1 MSEPLP
7 PPERVLPTL
16 NADGTRKRVRPEL
29 FKGRKYRARLI
40 AAWSLIA
47 LFVVLPF
54 IHIGGKPLV
63 LLDVARRQFTLF
75 GRTFLPT
82 DSVLLMLLLLAI
94 FVGVFWLTAL
104 VGRAWCGWGCPQT
117 VYLEFVFRPIERW
130 FEGPRAQQLKLDRQ
144 GGGGR
149 RILKNVVFFAMSV
162 IVANIFLA
170 YFVGV
175 RALGGWVTS
184 SPFERPAPFLV
195 MAVTAGLVFFD
206 FAYFR
211 EQMCTVICP
220 YARLQSVMLDKRSL
234 IIGYDERRGEPRSK
248 GKARPGDSRGD
259 CIDCGACVRACPT
272 GIDIR
277 EGLQLECVACAQC
290 IDACDS
296 IMTKIK
302 KPTGLI
308 RYGTQRGLLEGK
320 PRGSLVRARVLVYP
334 AILLAAVTGLLL
346 LGQPKAAEVTVL
358 RGLAA
363 PYVISGHA
371 VRNQIRVKIENR
383 TQSEQRYTISL
394 ARASG
399 VGLVAPENPMT
410 VPAGGH
416 RTTTVFVSA
425 NSSAFQNGRLPIE
438 FSIRDDS
445 GFEQR
450 VPYHLLGP
458 FAHGASTSDVKEGS

>member
-16 NADGTRKRVRPEL
+16 NADGSRKRVRPEL
-29 FKGRKYRARLI
+29 FNGRKYRARLI
-40 AAWSLIA
+40 TAWSLIG

-54 IHIGGKPLV
+54 IHIDGKPLV

-82 DSVLLMLLLLAI
+82 DTVLLMLLLLAI
-94 FVGVFWLTAL
+94 FVGIFWLTAL

-130 FEGPRAQQLKLDRQ
+130 FEGDRAAQLKLDRQ
-144 GGGGR
+144 GGGAR
-149 RILKNVVFFAMSV
+149 RLLKNVVFFGMSV
-162 IVANIFLA
+162 VVANIFLA

-175 RALGGWVTS
+175 HALSGWITS
-184 SPFERPAPFLV
+184 SPFDRPAPFLV
-195 MAVTAGLVFFD
+195 MAITAGLVFFD

-248 GKARPGDSRGD
+248 GKAKPGEVRGD

-320 PRGSLVRARVLVYP
+320 PRGSLVRPRVLVYP
-334 AILLAAVTGLLL
+334 AILLAAITGLLL
-346 LGQPKAAEVTVL
+346 LGQPKVAEVTVL

-363 PYVISGHA
+363 PYVVSGDS
-371 VRNQIRVKIENR
+371 VRNQIRIKIENR
-383 TQSEQRYTISL
+383 TGSEQRYTL
-394 ARASG
+394 ALVSARG
-399 VGLVAPENPMT
+399 IELVAPENPLT
-410 VPAGGH
+410 VPADSR

-425 NSSAFQNGRLPIE
+425 DKTAFRNGRLAVE
-438 FSIRDDS
+438 FSIRGQS
-445 GFEQR
+445 GFEER

-458 FAHGASTSDVKEGS
+458 LGHTATPDDAKEGS